1 MKTPKTPEN
10 QWYPLW
16 CESLDHVLLQTCMWL
31 TTFMS
36 AFYDHD
42 KDTIEN
48 ESFNVLES
56 FLSI

>member
-1 MKTPKTPEN
+1 MKTPKTP
-10 QWYPLW
+10 
-16 CESLDHVLLQTCMWL
+16 ESLDHVLLQTCMWL

-48 ESFNVLES
+48 ESFNLLES